1 MEHHGDNS
9 LDPTGTHPE
18 DPQGRRAI
26 EYPRRRQRRARWIA
40 FALIVSAIAISDQ
53 FLKNWVVA
61 NFRLN
66 EPSPI
71 VGDWLRVDFIHNA
84 GGLFGLLQGSAQ
96 ILALVTVAVAALL
109 VALEVEWGWRS
120 WLVTLALALLLGG
133 AVGNFV
139 DRIRFGYVVDFA
151 DIGVGTLRFYVFNVA
166 DAAVTI
172 AILLLIATWFVAPG
186 LERRKGAPP
195 EEGEPLDGAGSSAT
209 GNGPALG

>member
-1 MEHHGDNS
+1 M
-9 LDPTGTHPE
+9 
-18 DPQGRRAI
+18 
-26 EYPRRRQRRARWIA
+26 
-40 FALIVSAIAISDQ
+40 IVSAIAISDQ
-53 FLKNWVVA
+53 LLKNWVVA

-71 VGDWLRVDFIHNA
+71 VGDWLRVDFIHNG

-109 VALEVEWGWRS
+109 VALEAEWGSRS

-151 DIGVGTLRFYVFNVA
+151 DIGVGTWRFYVFNVA
-166 DAAVTI
+166 DSAVTI
-172 AILLLIATWFVAPG
+172 AVLLLIAMWFVAPG
-186 LERRKGAPP
+186 LERRKGAKP
-195 EEGEPLDGAGSSAT
+195 EEGEPLDGAGSSAS

>member
-1 MEHHGDNS
+1 
-9 LDPTGTHPE
+9 
-18 DPQGRRAI
+18 
-26 EYPRRRQRRARWIA
+26 
-40 FALIVSAIAISDQ
+40 
-53 FLKNWVVA
+53 VA

-109 VALEVEWGWRS
+109 VALEAEWGSRS

-151 DIGVGTLRFYVFNVA
+151 DIGVGTWRFYVFNVA
-166 DAAVTI
+166 DSAVTI
-172 AILLLIATWFVAPG
+172 AILLLIAMWFVAPG

-195 EEGEPLDGAGSSAT
+195 EEGEPLDGAGSSAA